1 MVAAMQVSI
10 RPFGNSRGI
19 VIPKALLTQL
29 GLSEVAEMSVENEAL
44 VIRKPATS
52 PRQGWAQAAEQIAA
66 AGQDTLVMGEFANEG
81 DEDLTW

>member
-29 GLSEVAEMSVENEAL
+29 GLGEVAEMSVENDSL
-44 VIRKPATS
+44 VIRKPVSSA
-52 PRQGWAQAAEQIAA
+52 RQGWAQAAEQIAA

-81 DEDLTW
+81 DEDLAW